1 MTGGEPVKVGV
12 QLERGHG
19 EGSRGHTR
27 ILALNDL
34 EIEAGRLFES
44 PPRVDHIVLVEAVE
58 GDDSGKNVRV
68 KSKNYVLVR
77 LLPGSVPA
85 VKNDKPVETITGEL
99 RIKNTFERA
108 FYFSVIPDKLSSNR
122 ATGDKY
128 DTGSRPWPVR
138 KLFTEQTLAVG
149 ITETTGSQSRLHVS
163 QIGMDDKA
171 ISIAAAFAC
180 LRSSLLDVSVLLG
193 HEPIPRGNILAV
205 TDDMINRDTKLA
217 DKERRNKSKNYE
229 NQIKSEFAKFRTH
242 TVKSGL
248 SLS

>member
-1 MTGGEPVKVGV
+1 MTGGESVKVGIK
-12 QLERGHG
+12 LERGHG
-19 EGSRGHTR
+19 ERSCGHTR

-58 GDDSGKNVRV
+58 GDDSSKNVRV
-68 KSKNYVLVR
+68 KSEKNVLVR
-77 LLPGSVPA
+77 LFPCSASA
-85 VKNDKPVETITGEL
+85 VKNDEPVETITGEL
-99 RIKNTFERA
+99 RVKNTFERA

-128 DTGSRPWPVR
+128 DTGSRPWPVG

-171 ISIAAAFAC
+171 ISIAAGARC
-180 LRSSLLDVSVLLG
+180 LRPSHFDVSVPLG
-193 HEPIPRGNILAV
+193 CKPFPWGNILAV
-205 TDDMINRDTKLA
+205 ADDMINRDTKLA

-229 NQIKSEFAKFRTH
+229 NQIKTEFAKFRTH
-242 TVKSGL
+242 TRTPYEDRR
-248 SLS
+248 